1 MVPDALNRVQSML
14 ARYTAL
20 LQAEQVG
27 PPNAER
33 RARLRGLAEYLRT
46 HHAALLAEADRQVQS
61 ARGAPATPA
70 ASPLAE
76 GSGPVVKAAVAS
88 QEPEGPPAGVK
99 YIDPQLA
106 EKLRDQL
113 LKSLQGPTGCQ

>member
-1 MVPDALNRVQSML
+1 VPESGDRVQSML
-14 ARYTAL
+14 ARYKVL

-33 RARLRGLAEYLRT
+33 QARLRGLADYLRT
-46 HHAALLAEADRQVQS
+46 HHAALLAEVDRQAQS
-61 ARGAPATPA
+61 AKGVPATPA
-70 ASPLAE
+70 ASPLAD
-76 GSGPVVKAAVAS
+76 GSGPVGKAAIAS
-88 QEPEGPPAGVK
+88 REPEGVPPGVK

-113 LKSLQGPTGCQ
+113 LKSLQGPPGCH

>member
-1 MVPDALNRVQSML
+1 ML
-14 ARYTAL
+14 ARYKVL

-33 RARLRGLAEYLRT
+33 QARLRGLAEYLRT
-46 HHAALLAEADRQVQS
+46 HHAALLAEAESQAQS
-61 ARGAPATPA
+61 AKGALATPA

-76 GSGPVVKAAVAS
+76 GSGPGVKAAVAS
-88 QEPEGPPAGVK
+88 QGPEGSTAGAK

-106 EKLRDQL
+106 EKLRDRL
-113 LKSLQGPTGCQ
+113 VKSLQGPPGCH